1 MFVRMAGVDDDRA
14 AEIEV
19 RGVTGGPPPRDH
31 VPDVIEVGSTL
42 AASQRRR
49 LGVVG
54 LVCVALVVGVIVG
67 YLVGARPAQRKTS
80 ATVPTEEA
88 PTPLSLVSAGA
99 QPPTATRKR
108 CAVQLGNQLQLGVEL
123 VNQSSLG
130 TTLMRADVNLPLGGL
145 RMTESAWSSC
155 GQLAAVDDTDPHA
168 LPSGATAWLRMT
180 FDVLTPC
187 PGPLPVLF
195 TVTYA
200 QAGKVAAAN
209 VGGFSDLGD
218 VSYTGCSASPG

>member
-1 MFVRMAGVDDDRA
+1 MASVDDDRA

-19 RGVTGGPPPRDH
+19 RAVTDGPQPREH
-31 VPDVIEVGSTL
+31 VPDVIGFGSAL
-42 AASQRRR
+42 AASQRLR

-54 LVCVALVVGVIVG
+54 LACVALVAGLIAG
-67 YLVGARPAQRKTS
+67 YLVGTQRAHQKTS
-80 ATVPTEEA
+80 ATVPTQEE
-88 PTPLSLVSAGA
+88 PTPLSLVSAGT
-99 QPPTATRKR
+99 QPPTATRNR

-123 VNQSSLG
+123 VNQSSVG

-145 RMTESAWSSC
+145 RMTESAWGSC

-195 TVTYA
+195 AVTYA
-200 QAGKVAAAN
+200 QAGKVAISN
-209 VGGFSDLGD
+209 VGGFSDLGE
-218 VSYTGCSASPG
+218 VPYTGCPASPG